1 MRRCQ
6 YEVTDDSGLLA
17 LVDLA
22 GYRSFVGA
30 DCSPKQLLRHLGAE
44 VERGCLAIWGTGRE
58 DVWRVEVRFG
68 RSPEPG
74 FREFTTLLRAS
85 SEHLLLTNYES
96 LDMAASYEGAVL
108 PERHQEDLRIAV
120 VSGLYSC
127 RIVQRFDP
135 EPYDPPCGDGGPDF
149 LVELAPA
156 SDADERGGGVAGI
169 PWSDTSLA

>member
-1 MRRCQ
+1 MGRCV
-6 YEVTDDSGLLA
+6 YEVTDDSGFLA

-30 DCSPKQLLRHLGAE
+30 DCTPGRLLRHFEAE

-58 DVWRVEVRFG
+58 DLWRVEVRFG

-85 SEHLLLTNYES
+85 GEHLLLTNYES
-96 LDMAASYEGAVL
+96 LDMAASHERAVL
-108 PERHQEDLRIAV
+108 PERHQDGLRIPVA
-120 VSGLYSC
+120 SGLYSC

-149 LVELAPA
+149 LVELTPA
-156 SDADERGGGVAGI
+156 SDADERGGGVTVI
-169 PWSDTSLA
+169 PWTDISLA